1 MRTRGFNDEA
11 SRLMAASVRPETSG
25 RNYNYMVRIYMDWCS
40 NLFPPV
46 DPFTAPIAVVANFL
60 AWVHSNRDVGQ
71 SAVASYRSAISKV
84 HVGLDGVPLG
94 KSVAISNL
102 IKGVGNLNPD
112 RKARKPRYA
121 DTWDLAPV
129 LDALAAL
136 HPTETLSPMD
146 LTVKSL
152 ALVALTTISRS
163 STLGILSR
171 HFVVKENRAEGGR
184 SQLFVKY
191 LPGSREKT
199 ITNRTGLFIP
209 ALSEEAS
216 LDPALYLQAYKL
228 SLRPEGEIQE
238 DLAPLWV
245 STRKPHLPV
254 KSVTLATWMRK
265 AMEKG
270 GVDTQKYKAHSIRA
284 AVPAHLKGNK
294 ALSLSQIL
302 VRGGWKASS
311 DGKSRT
317 FLRFYDKSV
326 QA

>member
-1 MRTRGFNDEA
+1 
-11 SRLMAASVRPETSG
+11 MAASVRPETSG

-40 NLFPPV
+40 NMQPPV

-60 AWVHSNRDVGQ
+60 AWVHSNRDLGQ

-84 HVGLDGVPLG
+84 HVGLDGTPLG
-94 KSVAISNL
+94 SSVAISNL
-102 IKGVGNLNPD
+102 IKGVGNLKPD
-112 RKARKPRYA
+112 RKARKPRYG

-129 LDALAAL
+129 LDALASL
-136 HPTETLSPMD
+136 HPPETLSFMD
-146 LTVKSL
+146 LAMKSL

-171 HFVVKENRAEGGR
+171 CFVVKENGAEEGR
-184 SQLFVKY
+184 SQLFVKF
-191 LPGSREKT
+191 LPGTREKT
-199 ITNRTGLFIP
+199 VTNRDGLFIP
-209 ALSEEAS
+209 ALSEEPS
-216 LDPALYLQAYKL
+216 LDPTVYLQAYKL
-228 SLRPEGEIQE
+228 ALKSEGEAQE

-254 KSVTLATWMRK
+254 KSVTLASWMRR

-270 GVDTQKYKAHSIRA
+270 GVDTRKYKAHSIRA
-284 AVPAHLKGNK
+284 AVPAHLKGSK
-294 ALSLSQIL
+294 ALSLPQIL

-317 FLRFYDKSV
+317 FLRFYDRSV
-326 QA
+326 QS